1 MKMEDGELRQA
12 IEALEVYNTQ
22 LEALNR
28 QVRLLQVSLEDTVR
42 ARESFKA
49 LANAKEGDEILIPVG
64 ASSFVP
70 AKVTGKKKA
79 IVGIGNRFSAEK
91 DLDEAIAFMETNV
104 SEISKALRESMST
117 LSEVEKIAT
126 DLTLAV
132 ENEYRLRQLSSQ

>member
-1 MKMEDGELRQA
+1 VKMEDDELRQA
-12 IEALEVYNTQ
+12 IEALNAYNAQ

-49 LANAKEGDEILIPVG
+49 LADADEGDEILIPVG
-64 ASSFVP
+64 ASSYIP

-79 IVGIGNRFSAEK
+79 IVGIGSRLSAEK
-91 DLDEAIAFMETNV
+91 DLDEAVAFMEINV
-104 SEISKALRESMST
+104 NEISKALKETIGT
-117 LSEVEKIAT
+117 LGEIEKIAT
-126 DLTLAV
+126 ELTMAI

>member
-1 MKMEDGELRQA
+1 VKMEDGELRQA